1 MQRLRG
7 AFIAAV
13 DFQRHRPEDHPAGA
27 PDRLTRV
34 VLQTLGTLHNQLIFL
49 KLLHVVGLGL
59 MGLGL
64 MGLGLMGLG
73 A

>member
-13 DFQRHRPEDHPAGA
+13 DFQRHQPEDHPDGA
-27 PDRLTRV
+27 SDRLTRA
-34 VLQTLGTLHNQLIFL
+34 VLQTVRTLHNQLIFL
-49 KLLHVVGLGL
+49 KLLHV
-59 MGLGL
+59 MGLDLVGP
-64 MGLGLMGLG
+64 G